1 MKSTRMVGMDG
12 EDGDTT
18 AAATVIAGR
27 KAAVLV
33 VPSPRPQLQTNQTL
47 TRM

>member
-27 KAAVLV
+27 KALSSGSRHSFSS
-33 VPSPRPQLQTNQTL
+33 SPAADKSDPE
-47 TRM
+47 